1 MSDKKT
7 KRIMRKFKMR
17 EISGVDR
24 PAQVGASV
32 TIMKRADNDE
42 DERKRK
48 PGESDKDYAARIAK
62 CGDHGYQNPRL
73 LTDVEGHSHLIDA
86 SANGGQSSYEKMPD
100 EEYGHTHPWIAD
112 ADGSI
117 RIGAAA
123 GHSHEVLNTN
133 TVGKAAVGS
142 NNGETMS
149 DTKQPTAELDAVNK
163 QLATITAE
171 LSIAKAFGEL
181 TDAQKSLYGKLDD
194 AGKTAFLKLSPE
206 ARQAKVDEVAKA
218 ATESNPVVYTST
230 DGEQFRKNDD
240 PRLITMAKRADE
252 DRKARIAADIRSAN
266 ETLAKRAGTELV
278 NCPGDEV
285 VKVALL
291 RAIDGITDE
300 AQRTGA
306 LALLK
311 ASNEA
316 LGKAFV
322 RTGTSTPA
330 PANVGSQSAAE
341 AELDRLAKAYASEK
355 KVDYFTAYEA
365 VSKMQ
370 PELFAKAVG
379 TAIPA

>member
-1 MSDKKT
+1 MSEKK

-48 PGESDKDYAARIAK
+48 PGESDADYAARIAK
-62 CGDHGYQNPRL
+62 CSDYSYQNPRL
-73 LTDVEGHSHLIDA
+73 LTDVDGHSHLIDA
-86 SANGGQSSYEKMPD
+86 SANGGQSTYEKMPD
-100 EEYGHTHPWIAD
+100 EEYGHTHPWIVD

-123 GHSHEVLNTN
+123 GHTHEVLNTN
-133 TVGKAAVGS
+133 TVGKTADGS
-142 NNGETMS
+142 NNGEIMS
-149 DTKQPTAELDAVNK
+149 DTKQPTAQELEAVTK
-163 QLATITAE
+163 QLATIQAE
-171 LSIAKAFGEL
+171 LTVAKAFGEL
-181 TDAQKSLYGKLDD
+181 TDAQKAHYTKLDD
-194 AGKTAFLKLSPE
+194 AGKTAFLKLDAS
-206 ARQAKVDEVAKA
+206 ARQAKIDEVTKA
-218 ATESNPVVYTST
+218 TTESNPVVYTST

-266 ETLAKRAGTELV
+266 ETLAKRAGSELK
-278 NCPGDEV
+278 NCPGEEV

-311 ASNEA
+311 AGNDA
-316 LGKAFV
+316 LDPLFK

-330 PANVGSQSAAE
+330 PALVGSSSAAE

-365 VSKMQ
+365 ISKMQ

-379 TAIPA
+379 QTQPA